1 MLHGMGMFSSLY
13 IMEANRKAGRAER
26 GVSRTVAKLDEARR
40 ELRIMQE
47 KFDKL
52 VLIDMAIWSLLQE
65 KTGLTD
71 EDLAQRIQDIDLADG
86 VADGKITRTKEAGQ
100 KCGHCGR
107 VVSQRH
113 RRCLFCGSESL
124 ESGPFGGV

>member
-1 MLHGMGMFSSLY
+1 MFHGMGMFSGLY
-13 IMEANRKAGRAER
+13 VMEASRRAGQSERA
-26 GVSRTVAKLDEARR
+26 VSRTIGKLEEARR
-40 ELRIMQE
+40 ELKILEE

-71 EDLAQRIQDIDLADG
+71 DDLAQRVQDIDLADG
-86 VADGKITRTKEAGQ
+86 VLDGKVTRTKEVGQ
-100 KCGHCGR
+100 KCGNCGR